1 MLNGTPTKPERVF
14 PGTTSLFAPSII
26 SAARATTL
34 PSIETE
40 EAEGDMTQVEEET
53 EDTLHDL
60 CAKVELKQR
69 ADSLVSR

>member
-1 MLNGTPTKPERVF
+1 M
-14 PGTTSLFAPSII
+14 SAPSII